1 MSMFWMTVGFFT
13 GFAVGGSFIYA
24 LLTWG
29 QESPVPRADVKH
41 EDKGEGEHDLDDWD
55 HFLDDLPAYLRK
67 QAD

>member
-41 EDKGEGEHDLDDWD
+41 EDKGDHEHDW
-55 HFLDDLPAYLRK
+55 HHILDDLPAWLKR